1 MDNVMLTVKDI
12 EVYYG
17 DVQALWGS
25 TLQVEKG
32 QVGALIGANGAGKTT
47 TLRTISGLLKPVRG
61 SIEFEGH
68 RLDKL
73 QPHQIVEL
81 GVVQVP
87 EGRHLFPMMT
97 VRENLEVGSTIRS
110 ARRQRKENLD
120 WVMSIFPR
128 LRERESQL
136 AGTLSGGEQQM
147 AAIARG
153 LMSRPKLLMLDEP
166 SLGLAPILVR
176 EIFGIVQKLKSLGVT
191 VLLVEQNTSHTLA
204 IADQGFVLENGRV
217 VLQGTGQELLN
228 NEHVKKAYLGA

>member
-1 MDNVMLTVKDI
+1 MLTVKDI

-120 WVMSIFPR
+120 WVMSVFPR

>member
-1 MDNVMLTVKDI
+1 MLTVKDI

-17 DVQALWGS
+17 DVQALWGP
-25 TLQVEKG
+25 TLQVKKG
-32 QVGALIGANGAGKTT
+32 QVVALVGANGAGKTT

-166 SLGLAPILVR
+166 SLGLAPILVK